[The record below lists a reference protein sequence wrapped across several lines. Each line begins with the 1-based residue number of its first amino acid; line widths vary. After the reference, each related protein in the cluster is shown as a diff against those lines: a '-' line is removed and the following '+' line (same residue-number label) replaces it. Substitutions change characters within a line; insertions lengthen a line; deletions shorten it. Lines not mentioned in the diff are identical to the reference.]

1 MQDKNE
7 SAAQNLK
14 ILRILL
20 MGANGDHEIGR
31 RCIFSI
37 LRCAFFSFS
46 CSLLFFSHIN
56 YKAKA
61 FLWSSVE
68 YSQIDCFY
76 FRNMLWV
83 LWIEQHWPT
92 TTQSVLYVNRITVTF
107 GGWVLNTL
115 THTHRQRAVDVVTF
129 YFFWHS
135 ILLWWLSTLSSH
147 DHIVGICFVWTP
159 YKRFHVWLVL
169 LTRTVRHHQLSSY
182 NHNVNIVQHFHYYV
196 QNETNEYYMYIF
208 CDNLPELKLYLIRIH
223 HASTRS
229 IERNVSAKEFWHS

>member
-1 MQDKNE
+1 MHFQH
-7 SAAQNLK
+7 SA
-14 ILRILL
+14 LRLFFILL
-20 MGANGDHEIGR
+20 LSTLFQPYKLQSESIPLEFGW
-31 RCIFSI
+31 IFPDR
-37 LRCAFFSFS
+37 L
-46 CSLLFFSHIN
+46 LLFS
-56 YKAKA
+56 
-61 FLWSSVE
+61 E
-68 YSQIDCFY
+68 YVMSF
-76 FRNMLWV
+76 M
-83 LWIEQHWPT
+83 
-92 TTQSVLYVNRITVTF
+92 NRT
-107 GGWVLNTL
+107 TL
-115 THTHRQRAVDVVTF
+115 TYYNTVSFVRQSHHCNVWWLSSEHAYSHTHRQRAVDVVTF